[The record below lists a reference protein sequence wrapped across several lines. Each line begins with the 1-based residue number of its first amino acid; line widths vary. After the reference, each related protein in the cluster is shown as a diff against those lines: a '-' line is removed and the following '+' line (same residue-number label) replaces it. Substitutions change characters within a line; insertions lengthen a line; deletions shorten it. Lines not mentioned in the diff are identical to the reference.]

1 MTTTEPT
8 YQTSP
13 PTYLTDEYEVV
24 RDGQAY
30 LCQQVEYRGDIYEM
44 CRRIHR
50 PGEATQS
57 FHREHFRGKG
67 IGPGDPGY
75 DELVA
80 FMDQFLIPREQ
91 AKPE

>member
-24 RDGQAY
+24 KDGRTFR
-30 LCQQVEYRGDIYEM
+30 CRKFEYRGDLYES
-44 CRRIHR
+44 CYEVDPKH
-50 PGEATQS
+50 S
-57 FHREHFRGKG
+57 FVKEHFRGRG
-67 IGPGDPGY
+67 IRLGDPGY

-80 FMDQFLIPREQ
+80 YMDQFLIPRDE
-91 AKPE
+91 AGAE

>member
-24 RDGQAY
+24 KDGRTY
-30 LCQQVEYRGDIYEM
+30 RCRKFKYRGDVYES
-44 CRRIHR
+44 CYEVD
-50 PGEATQS
+50 PKQS
-57 FHREHFRGKG
+57 FFEEHFRGRG

-75 DELVA
+75 EELVA
-80 FMDQFLIPREQ
+80 YMDQSLIPRDEAQ
-91 AKPE
+91 AE

>member
-24 RDGQAY
+24 RDGRTY
-30 LCQQVEYRGDIYEM
+30 LCQKMEYRGEIYEM
-44 CRRIHR
+44 CREVD
-50 PGEATQS
+50 PKEL
-57 FHREHFRGKG
+57 FFEKHFRGRG
-67 IGPGDPGY
+67 IRPGDPGY

-80 FMDQFLIPREQ
+80 YMDQFLIPRDKAE
-91 AKPE
+91 AE

>member
-24 RDGQAY
+24 RDGRTY
-30 LCQQVEYRGDIYEM
+30 LCQKMEYRGEIYEM
-44 CRRIHR
+44 CREVDPKEPFFER
-50 PGEATQS
+50 
-57 FHREHFRGKG
+57 HFRGRG
-67 IGPGDPGY
+67 IRPGDPGY

-80 FMDQFLIPREQ
+80 YMDQFLIPRDKAE
-91 AKPE
+91 AE